1 MPRRA
6 DLLLRALIV
15 LLLCMN
21 VGVAAWWA
29 SHRESVPAA
38 VPATD
43 KDVPSLVLLSET
55 ERKPVADAAELAEAP
70 MPLSPDA
77 VCLSLG
83 PFATPAQLRLAMD
96 LMLPRVERIQ
106 FREVPAVALRGYRVY
121 LPPAASRAEALQTAR
136 ALSAKGI
143 SDYYVVTAGDDENT
157 VSLGSFRE
165 LDNATQRR
173 EAVAALGYSPVIE
186 PRTEQVPQWWIDVAS
201 LSGLDWKTTLPDP
214 ALQARVAPCN

>member
-1 MPRRA
+1 M
-6 DLLLRALIV
+6 LLRALIV

-29 SHRESVPAA
+29 SHRESEPAA
-38 VPATD
+38 VPTTD

-77 VCLSLG
+77 VCLSIG

-173 EAVAALGYSPVIE
+173 EAVAALGYTPVIE
-186 PRTEQVPQWWIDVAS
+186 PRTEQVPQWWIDVAA
-201 LSGLDWKTTLPDP
+201 LPGLDWKMTLPDP
-214 ALQARVAPCN
+214 ALSARGAPCN

>member
-1 MPRRA
+1 M
-6 DLLLRALIV
+6 LLRALIV

-21 VGVAAWWA
+21 VGVAVWWA
-29 SHRESVPAA
+29 SHREPAPVA

-43 KDVPSLVLLSET
+43 KDVPSLVLLSEA
-55 ERKPVADAAELAEAP
+55 ERKPVVDAAELAEAP
-70 MPLSPDA
+70 AELSPDA
-77 VCLSLG
+77 VCLSIG
-83 PFATPAQLRLAMD
+83 PFSTPAHLRLAMD

-143 SDYYVVTAGDDENT
+143 SDYYVVTAGGDQNT
-157 VSLGSFRE
+157 VSLGIFRE
-165 LDNATQRR
+165 LENATQRR

-186 PRTEQVPQWWIDVAS
+186 PRTEQVPQWWIDVAA
-201 LSGLDWKTTLPDP
+201 LPGLDWKTTLPDP
-214 ALQARVAPCN
+214 ELQGRTAPCH

>member
-1 MPRRA
+1 M
-6 DLLLRALIV
+6 LLRALIV

-29 SHRESVPAA
+29 SHREPVPAA

-77 VCLSLG
+77 VCLSIG

-157 VSLGSFRE
+157 VSLGIFRE

-173 EAVAALGYSPVIE
+173 EAVAVLGYSPVIE
-186 PRTEQVPQWWIDVAS
+186 PRTEQVPQWWIDVAA
-201 LSGLDWKTTLPDP
+201 LPGLDWKMTLPDP
-214 ALQARVAPCN
+214 ALQARGAPCN